1 LAAMIEQSLE
11 SGAQVA
17 VLGIQLPPNYGERYV
32 APFFAQYATL
42 TKRYNTASVPF
53 ILENIAGDS
62 ELMQADGLHPTI
74 SAQPII
80 VENVWQNLSTFW
92 LP

>member
-1 LAAMIEQSLE
+1 
-11 SGAQVA
+11 
-17 VLGIQLPPNYGERYV
+17 
-32 APFFAQYATL
+32 
-42 TKRYNTASVPF
+42 
-53 ILENIAGDS
+53 
-62 ELMQADGLHPTI
+62 MQADGLHPTI